1 MEIRLRIFLLSAV
14 LLSTGCSS
22 TAVKPSAGSSDSS
35 STPSQSVGSE
45 PNPDKEIIQT
55 DPVIQPDVK
64 RREVQESDINT
75 ENFEIGAFF
84 GFLSIEDFGTNPVYG
99 FRLNYH
105 VTEDLFLQ
113 GSIGQSEAG
122 TTSFERLSGGVVL
135 LSDDERQYTYYNISL
150 GYNLLPGEAFITQNT
165 TYNTALYLIAGAG
178 STEFAGD
185 DLFTIT
191 WGAGY
196 SITANG
202 WLSISLDFRD
212 HLFDLAVTGED
223 KTTHNFEA
231 TIGLNYYF

>member
-1 MEIRLRIFLLSAV
+1 MESRFWVFLLSAL

-22 TAVKPSAGSSDSS
+22 AAKKPPSGSPAAPSASTVPESS
-35 STPSQSVGSE
+35 Q

-55 DPVIQPDVK
+55 DPVIQPEIK

-99 FRLNYH
+99 FRLDYH
-105 VTEDLFLQ
+105 ITEDVFLQ
-113 GSIGQSEAG
+113 GTIGQSEAG
-122 TTSFERLSGGVVL
+122 STSFDRLSGSPPI
-135 LSDDERQYTYYNISL
+135 LSDDQSQYTYYTVAL
-150 GYNLLPGEAFITQNT
+150 GYNLLPGEAFITRNT

-178 STEFAGD
+178 NTEFAGD

-196 SITANG
+196 SITANS
-202 WLSISLDFRD
+202 WLAIHLDFRD

-223 KTTHNFEA
+223 KTTHNFEV